1 MSPLS
6 IGKFCRMT
14 ARDQFK
20 LLIPAKI
27 IDLALGRD
35 AKKNLD

>member
-14 ARDQFK
+14 VRDQFK
-20 LLIPAKI
+20 LLIRKI

-35 AKKNLD
+35 AKKNLY

>member
-6 IGKFCRMT
+6 IGKFCRMIE
-14 ARDQFK
+14 RDQFK
-20 LLIPAKI
+20 LLILAKI

-35 AKKNLD
+35 AKKNLY